1 MKASKNGF
9 SVAAYKGDA
18 KTLLA
23 FNLTEAKAKD
33 LAGFTIQCKPGSNP
47 SYFLFNLLAFKEPQK
62 HAQDPNEPANS
73 SVNAP
78 FQKFR
83 WLHVPGI
90 FHQLKRVFF
99 GNYTYTITPRYFKN
113 NQLLSLDPAKS
124 LSFDIDVSPFEKND
138 VAVGFTRGFVQSQ
151 AFVRHFGKKAVFKP
165 KNGDFIFKT
174 DAIAGTNEKGETY
187 TFQEEYEWLGFTAR
201 KKIFDLLGDAKNN
214 ADTSLD
220 VLAYDLYEPD
230 IYTDLLTLAKEGR
243 IRMIV
248 DNSALHHDKNG
259 TKNED
264 RFEKLFIEAATNDA
278 EIKRGRFG
286 SIAHCKIFILKK
298 NGKPIKV
305 LTGSTNF
312 SVTGLYVNSNHVIL
326 SKNKDLVQLYGNM
339 FEEVW
344 NEKNGS
350 VFFAVM
356 GITNGTGP
364 VYPTLRKIHEKQTIF
379 SYGIS
384 DAPGGISLY
393 KPGRKRG
400 VLLTGKTVTSKLP
413 QPFSK
418 EPGIGSAHQIHH
430 KFVVCGFNANDPVVW
445 CGSSNLAENP
455 EQNNG
460 DNLIVIRDPDLV
472 TVFALEALAL
482 IDHFHFRNT
491 HASKTKSGN
500 TKPQNIIDSDEWSK
514 SYFDESDLHFN
525 DRTLF
530 I

>member
-1 MKASKNGF
+1 MMWRLASQEGLSSPKLLF
-9 SVAAYKGDA
+9 A
-18 KTLLA
+18 TLARKLYLSQKMEIL
-23 FNLTEAKAKD
+23 FLRRTQLLVRMRKAKR
-33 LAGFTIQCKPGSNP
+33 T
-47 SYFLFNLLAFKEPQK
+47 
-62 HAQDPNEPANS
+62 H
-73 SVNAP
+73 
-78 FQKFR
+78 FR
-83 WLHVPGI
+83 KSMNGLVSRQG
-90 FHQLKRVFF
+90 KR
-99 GNYTYTITPRYFKN
+99 YLTYLVM
-113 NQLLSLDPAKS
+113 Q
-124 LSFDIDVSPFEKND
+124 
-138 VAVGFTRGFVQSQ
+138 
-151 AFVRHFGKKAVFKP
+151 
-165 KNGDFIFKT
+165 
-174 DAIAGTNEKGETY
+174 
-187 TFQEEYEWLGFTAR
+187 
-201 KKIFDLLGDAKNN
+201 KNN

-344 NEKNGS
+344 NGNVSLNFRDSQFANKLIPFAPPTLTDANVSFSPHTLPFAHDNLQSIADRVKDEENINKKNGS